1 MNFDAIAELSED
13 EIFRLYEDI
22 IIKDRIS
29 NCACDESSRWTD
41 PDSFWSGNGCE
52 EMARILNGEAYCN
65 DYCLSRYDRVSVWTY
80 TYCKNDK
87 CPNGTYGWTYEQIVE
102 RCL

>member
-29 NCACDESSRWTD
+29 NCPCRDHYVFGD
-41 PDSFWSGNGCE
+41 PDIPAAGDGCE

-65 DYCLSRYDRVSVWTY
+65 DSCLSRYDTISTAIY
-80 TYCKNDK
+80 TYCRNDK